1 MRARNSRI
9 PGILILLGFLS
20 CTPVE
25 HPVEQPHFETVGSRL
40 RAKIESDRGL
50 SQFSCRQE
58 ILCGSSVIPVFYQR
72 RGFVPAWSKEDGPL
86 PQADSLIAT
95 IRESEREGLKPYDYH
110 LDTIESLLSDRKEKR
125 VEKTPFDPEKEAD
138 LDLLLTDAFLLYG
151 SHLLSG
157 RVDPET
163 LHADWIAHSPS
174 ADLAALLQSALD
186 GNKVEETLK
195 ELRPPRPGYTGLQDA
210 LMRYRDLEQN
220 GGWPKIPAGAT
231 LRKRDRAERVDMLR
245 NRLAITGDLDPSE
258 AEDLSLFDDAVETA
272 VRRFQRRHGLA
283 DDGVVGPDTQAAL
296 NVPVEERVR
305 QIELN
310 MERWRWIPHDLG
322 DRHILVNIPDYKMR
336 IVENDETVMEMRI
349 VVGKEYTATPVF
361 SGTIKYLEVNPYWN
375 IPHGIAVEEILPKIR
390 KDPDYLAKQ
399 RIRVFESWRENAPE
413 IDPATVDWD
422 QVTDRRFPFKLRQ
435 DPGPLNPLGRVKFIF
450 PNKFAVYLHDT
461 PARGLFQ
468 NPARG
473 QSHGCI
479 RVEKPLDLAA
489 YLLRDA
495 PRRTREALA
504 EMMEGG
510 VPEVISLRD
519 PIRVHILY
527 WTAWVDGGGTVNFRN
542 DIYER
547 DPPLDMALKE
557 GPPSARES

>member
-1 MRARNSRI
+1 A
-9 PGILILLGFLS
+9 
-20 CTPVE
+20 
-25 HPVEQPHFETVGSRL
+25 
-40 RAKIESDRGL
+40 A
-50 SQFSCRQE
+50 
-58 ILCGSSVIPVFYQR
+58 
-72 RGFVPAWSKEDGPL
+72 EDP
-86 PQADSLIAT
+86 
-95 IRESEREGLKPYDYH
+95 
-110 LDTIESLLSDRKEKR
+110 SLL
-125 VEKTPFDPEKEAD
+125 
-138 LDLLLTDAFLLYG
+138 
-151 SHLLSG
+151 
-157 RVDPET
+157 
-163 LHADWIAHSPS
+163 
-174 ADLAALLQSALD
+174 
-186 GNKVEETLK
+186 
-195 ELRPPRPGYTGLQDA
+195 
-210 LMRYRDLEQN
+210 
-220 GGWPKIPAGAT
+220 
-231 LRKRDRAERVDMLR
+231 
-245 NRLAITGDLDPSE
+245 
-258 AEDLSLFDDAVETA
+258 DDAVETA

-283 DDGVVGPDTQAAL
+283 VDGVVGRHTLAAL
-296 NVPVEERVR
+296 NVPVEKRVR

-310 MERWRWIPHDLG
+310 LERWRWIPHDLG
-322 DRHILVNIPDYKMR
+322 DRHILVNIPEYKMR
-336 IVENDETVMEMRI
+336 IVENYETVMDMRI

-375 IPHGIAVEEILPKIR
+375 IPHSIAVEEILPKIR
-390 KDPDYLAKQ
+390 KDPDYLTKQ
-399 RIRVFESWRENAPE
+399 RIRVFGSWRENAPE
-413 IDPATVDWD
+413 IDPATVDWN
-422 QVTDRRFPFKLRQ
+422 QVTDRSFTFKLRQ
-435 DPGPLNPLGRVKFIF
+435 DPGPLNPLGRVKFIL